1 MIKRCLTNI
10 IAVIL
15 GVCLSY
21 AGGKRALLIG
31 ISDYPSHKGNSDIS
45 WPSIHGANDVIII
58 SKTLKRQGFSI
69 NSLTNKQATA
79 KQIRQAFK
87 KLVDESKPGD
97 LVYIHFSGHG
107 QAYEDYSG
115 DEADGWDE
123 ALVPYDAMMQ
133 YRQGVY
139 DGSNHILD
147 DEIDG
152 YLTDIRKKVGKTGF
166 VYVVLDACHMG
177 GASRGDEI
185 EEDETFIRG
194 TDQGFTSKG
203 KKYIPKIDRRGN
215 ISAKAGSALS
225 GLCVLEACR
234 SYQTNFEIKQNGTY
248 YGPLTYY
255 VNQCLQSKNLT
266 ADINWIESVRSLMN
280 KDKRLVKQNMVSETS
295 NQ

>member
-1 MIKRCLTNI
+1 M
-10 IAVIL
+10 IL

-31 ISDYPSHKGNSDIS
+31 ISDYPSHKNGSDIS
-45 WPSIHGANDVIII
+45 WTPIHGANDVTIIN
-58 SKTLKRQGFSI
+58 KTLKKQGFSI
-69 NSLTNKQATA
+69 VTLTNSHATA

-87 KLVDESKPGD
+87 KLANESKSGD
-97 LVYIHFSGHG
+97 IVYIHFSGHG
-107 QAYEDYSG
+107 QAYEDISG
-115 DEADGWDE
+115 DETDGWDE
-123 ALVPYDAMMQ
+123 AIVPYDAMMQ
-133 YRQGVY
+133 FRRGVY
-139 DGSNHILD
+139 DGSNHIID
-147 DEIDG
+147 DEIDD
-152 YLTDIRKKVGKTGF
+152 YLTEIRRKVGKGGF
-166 VYVVLDACHMG
+166 VYLILDACHMG

-185 EEDETFIRG
+185 DEDEVFIRG
-194 TDQGFTSKG
+194 TDQGFTSNG

-215 ISAKAGSALS
+215 MPVKSGDALS

-255 VNQCLQSKNLT
+255 VNQCLQSHNLT
-266 ADINWIESVRSLMN
+266 TDINWIESVRSLMN